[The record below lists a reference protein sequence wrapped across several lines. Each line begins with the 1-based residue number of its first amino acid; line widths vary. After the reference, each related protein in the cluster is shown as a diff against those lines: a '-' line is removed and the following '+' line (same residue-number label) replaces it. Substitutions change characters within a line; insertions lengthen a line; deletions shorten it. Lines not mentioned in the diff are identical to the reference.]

1 MWTLRYMAIALVIY
15 TGIALTYIIPA
26 LWPTSIV
33 VNKEPSAAQA
43 EPKPEAVAS
52 LARE

>member
-15 TGIALTYIIPA
+15 TGIALIYIIS

-33 VNKEPSAAQA
+33 VNEEPSAARA
-43 EPKPEAVAS
+43 EAKSGAIAS